1 MDELEQNKKSS
12 KTVSDA
18 SMSDDNSSHDSN
30 GIKLDQTER
39 SKRREELDKE
49 KTDRTKYK
57 IVERNKQDA

>member
-12 KTVSDA
+12 KSVSDA

-30 GIKLDQTER
+30 GKMLDQTER